1 VNDYDYLA
9 EVYKNLNKDE
19 VDHEDEGVGK

>member
-1 VNDYDYLA
+1 VNGNEYLA